1 MRVHAAAPNLA
12 ALHCTPIAVGFAPP
26 EALRDLAE
34 RLGWPWPFLADSER
48 LLYRRLGFE
57 RAPLRNVWT
66 PATLAIYRRA
76 MATGTPVHK
85 PVEDARQ
92 LGGDAV
98 VRAGMAVAVFRPA
111 SPDARAS
118 IESLLEAVRAAGV

>member
-1 MRVHAAAPNLA
+1 MRVRAAAPSLA
-12 ALHCTPIAVGFAPP
+12 ALRCTPVAVGFSPP
-26 EALRDLAE
+26 EALRALAE
-34 RLGWPWPFLADSER
+34 RLEWPWPFLADTER

-66 PATLAIYRRA
+66 AGTLAIYRRA
-76 MATGTPVHK
+76 VAGGTPVHK

-98 VRAGMAVAVFRPA
+98 VRAGTAVTVFRPA
-111 SPDARAS
+111 SPDARAPV
-118 IESLLEAVRAAGV
+118 ESLLEAVRAAAP